1 MGCVTDFRA
10 LVGYHSLNPV
20 HAKAS
25 IAMSISSRFIAIF
38 LTALL
43 AVAGGGQKGPLY
55 LPGNTSTIRTTVP
68 PQQAPAEEEE
78 DEESEAPPTVRD

>member
-1 MGCVTDFRA
+1 
-10 LVGYHSLNPV
+10 V

-43 AVAGGGQKGPLY
+43 AVAGCGQKGPLY
-55 LPGNTSTIRTTVP
+55 LPGNTSAIRTTVP
-68 PQQAPAEEEE
+68 PQQAPAEDEE
-78 DEESEAPPTVRD
+78 DEESEAPPTLRD

>member
-1 MGCVTDFRA
+1 VRCVTDFR
-10 LVGYHSLNPV
+10 LFVRYYSKYLV

-43 AVAGGGQKGPLY
+43 AVAGCGQKGPLY
-55 LPGNTSTIRTTVP
+55 LPGDTSAIRTTVP
-68 PQQAPAEEEE
+68 LQQAPAEDEE
-78 DEESEAPPTVRD
+78 DEESEAPPTLRD

>member
-1 MGCVTDFRA
+1 MGCVTDLRR
-10 LVGYHSLNPV
+10 LVRYHSVNPV

-25 IAMSISSRFIAIF
+25 TAMTISNRFAAIF

-43 AVAGGGQKGPLY
+43 AVAGCGQKGPLY

-68 PQQAPAEEEE
+68 PSQPPSEEE
-78 DEESEAPPTVRD
+78 DEQENEAPPTLRD